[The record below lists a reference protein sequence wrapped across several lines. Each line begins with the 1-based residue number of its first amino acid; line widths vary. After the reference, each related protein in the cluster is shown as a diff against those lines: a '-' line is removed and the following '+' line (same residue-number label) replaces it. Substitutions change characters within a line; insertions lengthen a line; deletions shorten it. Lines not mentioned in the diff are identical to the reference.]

1 MSYST
6 PDPPGQRGYPTL
18 RPAQSRRSGGRLPRG
33 LTQQGHNSPN
43 TGNQSAMKPARSYR
57 SLNEDFEKP

>member
-6 PDPPGQRGYPTL
+6 PT
-18 RPAQSRRSGGRLPRG
+18 RPASAGIQHSALPSPGSGDRLPRS

-57 SLNEDFEKP
+57 SLNKDFEKP

>member
-18 RPAQSRRSGGRLPRG
+18 RPAQSRRSGDRLPRS

-43 TGNQSAMKPARSYR
+43 TGNQR
-57 SLNEDFEKP
+57 NEAGQKL